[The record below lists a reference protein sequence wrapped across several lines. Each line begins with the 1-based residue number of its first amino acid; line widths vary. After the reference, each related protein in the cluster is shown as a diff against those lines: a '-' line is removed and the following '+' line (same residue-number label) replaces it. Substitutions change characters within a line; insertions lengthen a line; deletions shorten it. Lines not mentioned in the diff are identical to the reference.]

1 MLLGT
6 YIVFP
11 PVSVLGMA
19 VFTQAFLRHTRI
31 VTGAD
36 GLPIALVSWTLVW
49 LLVWRG
55 ISLTARSV
63 IAVKAVSLL
72 LITAL
77 IVVIFVRPGT
87 GNAPGHRTLT
97 PDVF

>member
-1 MLLGT
+1 
-6 YIVFP
+6 
-11 PVSVLGMA
+11 MA
-19 VFTQAFLRHTRI
+19 AFTQAFLRHTGI

-36 GLPIALVSWTLVW
+36 WLPIALISWAQVW

-72 LITAL
+72 LIAGQL
-77 IVVIFVRPGT
+77 R
-87 GNAPGHRTLT
+87 AARHRKRSGPPN
-97 PDVF
+97 PDP

>member
-19 VFTQAFLRHTRI
+19 VFTQAFPRHTGI

-36 GLPIALVSWTLVW
+36 WLPIALVSWDW
-49 LLVWRG
+49 CG
-55 ISLTARSV
+55 CRSGV
-63 IAVKAVSLL
+63 ASV
-72 LITAL
+72 
-77 IVVIFVRPGT
+77 
-87 GNAPGHRTLT
+87 
-97 PDVF
+97 

>member
-6 YIVFP
+6 YIGFP

-19 VFTQAFLRHTRI
+19 AFTQVFLRHTGI
-31 VTGAD
+31 VTGGD
-36 GLPIALVSWTLVW
+36 RLPIALVLWALVW

-63 IAVKAVSLL
+63 IAVKALAV
-72 LITAL
+72 ADNGAD
-77 IVVIFVRPGT
+77 R
-87 GNAPGHRTLT
+87 GHLRAARHRKRSGPPN
-97 PDVF
+97 PDA